1 MRFRYYFT
9 FFLCAWLAFRP
20 TSAQAGETKSKASPE
35 AKEEKPHNMSMRERR
50 LRRQLQYHKRQAALQ
65 HVSRFMHRT
74 APYRLFTLGEIK
86 QQYEAKG
93 AALAK
98 VAKSSALR
106 KQAVIQAKAKALAEV
121 KAIAV
126 VLRARIEA
134 EERAMASALRQM
146 KKQNPNYA
154 EEALQ
159 LAADATVKR
168 GGETVTET
176 ENLPI
181 LSKTIDMDYLDTLKR
196 NPTLVPGKIERLPI
210 TPAKSTQTLKQP
222 DNVSSFIIQ
231 PYSPENLQD
240 LAQRQ
245 AMTEYKKQQALKR
258 VKEAQRRAEVT
269 QAATSTS
276 DKRRKL
282 KELLVL
288 YSQDKISPKEYY
300 ERRALIMGTETA
312 EQ

>member
-1 MRFRYYFT
+1 M
-9 FFLCAWLAFRP
+9 
-20 TSAQAGETKSKASPE
+20 
-35 AKEEKPHNMSMRERR
+35 
-50 LRRQLQYHKRQAALQ
+50 LRQ
-65 HVSRFMHRT
+65 
-74 APYRLFTLGEIK
+74 
-86 QQYEAKG
+86 
-93 AALAK
+93 
-98 VAKSSALR
+98 
-106 KQAVIQAKAKALAEV
+106 QAVIQAKARALAEV
-121 KAIAV
+121 KAIAL

-146 KKQNPNYA
+146 KEQNPNYA
-154 EEALQ
+154 EEALR
-159 LAADATVKR
+159 LAADATVNR
-168 GGETVTET
+168 GGEIVTQT
-176 ENLPI
+176 EDLPI

-210 TPAKSTQTLKQP
+210 MPTKSPKTQETLEQP
-222 DNVSSFIIQ
+222 SSVPSFMLQ
-231 PYSPENLQD
+231 PYSQENLQD

-269 QAATSTS
+269 QAASSTT

-288 YSQDKISPKEYY
+288 YAQDKISPKEYY
-300 ERRALIMGTETA
+300 ERRTLIMGIKPA